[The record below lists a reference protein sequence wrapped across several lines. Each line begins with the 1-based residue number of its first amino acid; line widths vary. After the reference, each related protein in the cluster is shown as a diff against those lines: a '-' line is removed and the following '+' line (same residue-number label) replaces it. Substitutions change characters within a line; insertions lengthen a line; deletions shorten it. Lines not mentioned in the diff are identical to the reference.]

1 MTASEAD
8 QNDPQKIPFSVYL
21 LALCQALMMSS
32 TSLMIT
38 ASSLVCLT
46 LTDDKSLVTLPLSLQ
61 FLGLMLTSMPA
72 SILMGRL
79 GRKQGFLIGTLFGL
93 VGALL
98 MVYAVFNHQ
107 FWLFAVGSFL
117 IGIFN
122 GFGIYYRFAAV
133 DMVSE
138 QNRPKAISYVM
149 VGGVIA
155 AFVGPNLANFGQSMF
170 PSEPFAGGFIYAV
183 IIYLLIFVVISFIKF
198 PKVISSQGKQAEPR
212 PLRKVASQ
220 PMFIVAVICGMLGY
234 AIMSYLMTATPL
246 AMKHHAHDFSDTA
259 FVIQWHVLAMF
270 APSFFTGNIIQRF
283 GVLNVILTGGMLA
296 VVCVVIN
303 LNGQTVWHF
312 WAALVALGISW
323 NFLFIGATA
332 LLTQTYREE
341 EKSKAQGFNDFAV
354 FTLVT
359 IASLSA
365 GVLQHKL
372 GWQTVNYAAL
382 PFVAVIIMSVFW
394 LKMKPLELR
403 LY

>member
-1 MTASEAD
+1 MFLIEVAMTASEVG
-8 QNDPQKIPFSVYL
+8 QNDSQKIPFSVYL

-98 MVYAVFNHQ
+98 MVYAVFNHS

-155 AFVGPNLANFGQSMF
+155 ALSGQ
-170 PSEPFAGGFIYAV
+170 I
-183 IIYLLIFVVISFIKF
+183 
-198 PKVISSQGKQAEPR
+198 
-212 PLRKVASQ
+212 
-220 PMFIVAVICGMLGY
+220 
-234 AIMSYLMTATPL
+234 
-246 AMKHHAHDFSDTA
+246 
-259 FVIQWHVLAMF
+259 
-270 APSFFTGNIIQRF
+270 
-283 GVLNVILTGGMLA
+283 
-296 VVCVVIN
+296 
-303 LNGQTVWHF
+303 
-312 WAALVALGISW
+312 
-323 NFLFIGATA
+323 
-332 LLTQTYREE
+332 
-341 EKSKAQGFNDFAV
+341 
-354 FTLVT
+354 
-359 IASLSA
+359 
-365 GVLQHKL
+365 
-372 GWQTVNYAAL
+372 
-382 PFVAVIIMSVFW
+382 
-394 LKMKPLELR
+394 
-403 LY
+403 